1 MTTKN
6 ALPYSKGKSVFC
18 FRLEEFFMRFT
29 THIGFTKRI
38 HKEHKP
44 LSRNLQYIL
53 LSLAPGYF
61 LLWGLLLQPF
71 PEMVQGLMRIFV
83 EPDFLITDY
92 VAVGGAGAAL
102 VNASLITL
110 MCIALMYFLNM
121 NIEGSSIAA
130 LSLMLGFS
138 LFGKNLVNIWSIILG
153 VFIYAKYHKTHLSNY
168 LYIGFYGTSLSPII
182 TQTIQF
188 GHFSLPVRLAMS
200 LLVGIIIGFV
210 MPPLCAH
217 FYNTHKGY
225 SLYNGGFTAGIIAT
239 VIISIYKSFGLA
251 LESRK
256 LWAAGYNIPFSEILI
271 SFFVILIFIGA
282 LTDKNA
288 FRKYWNILKYPGLSG
303 TDFTFSEGFS
313 PTLINMGIDGIF
325 CTLYLLAIGAELNG
339 ASIGGIFTVVGFSAT
354 GKTLRNITPIMLGIT
369 LLAAL
374 SGSYTVT
381 DPAVVLALMFGT
393 TIAPIAGQYG
403 FLIGILAGFLHAAVV
418 LNIGIVYSGMNL
430 YNNGFAG
437 GIVAAF
443 LVPIIKS
450 IQNRQAKVKGVL

>member
-1 MTTKN
+1 
-6 ALPYSKGKSVFC
+6 
-18 FRLEEFFMRFT
+18 MRFT

-71 PEMVQGLMRIFV
+71 PEMVRGLMRIFV

-374 SGSYTVT
+374 SGNYTVT

-418 LNIGIVYSGMNL
+418 LNIGFVYSGMNL

>member
-1 MTTKN
+1 
-6 ALPYSKGKSVFC
+6 
-18 FRLEEFFMRFT
+18 MRFT

-71 PEMVQGLMRIFV
+71 PEMVRGLMRIFV

>member
-1 MTTKN
+1 
-6 ALPYSKGKSVFC
+6 
-18 FRLEEFFMRFT
+18 MRFT

-71 PEMVQGLMRIFV
+71 PEMVRGLMRIFV

-374 SGSYTVT
+374 SGNYTVT

>member
-1 MTTKN
+1 
-6 ALPYSKGKSVFC
+6 
-18 FRLEEFFMRFT
+18 MRFT
-29 THIGFTKRI
+29 THIGFTNKV
-38 HKEHKP
+38 HKEPKP
-44 LSRNLQYIL
+44 LSRNLQYL
-53 LSLAPGYF
+53 LLTLAPGFF
-61 LLWGLLLQPF
+61 LFWGLLLQPL
-71 PEMVQGLMRIFV
+71 PEMLRGLLKIFM

-102 VNASLITL
+102 VNASLITI
-110 MCIALMYFLNM
+110 MCIILMYILGM
-121 NIEGSSIAA
+121 NIDGSAIAA

-138 LFGKNLVNIWSIILG
+138 LFGKNLVNIWCIIFG

-182 TQTIQF
+182 TQTVQF
-188 GHFSLPVRLAMS
+188 GNFSFPIRLALS

-217 FYNTHKGY
+217 LYNTHKGY
-225 SLYNGGFTAGIIAT
+225 SLYNGGFAAGIIAT
-239 VIISIYKSFGLA
+239 VIISIYKSFGLT

-256 LWAAGYNIPFSEILI
+256 LWATGYNMIFSEILI
-271 SFFVILIFIGA
+271 SFFLILIFIGA
-282 LTDKNA
+282 LTDRNA
-288 FRKYWNILKYPGLSG
+288 FRKYWNILKYPGLAG
-303 TDFTFSEGFS
+303 TDFTSSEGFS
-313 PTLINMGIDGIF
+313 AALINMGIDGIF
-325 CTLYLLAIGAELNG
+325 CTVYLLVIGADLNG

-381 DPAVVLALMFGT
+381 DPSVVLALMFGT

-403 FLIGILAGFLHAAVV
+403 FLIVV

-437 GIVAAF
+437 GVVAAF

-450 IQNRQAKVKGVL
+450 IQNRQAKVKGIL

>member
-1 MTTKN
+1 
-6 ALPYSKGKSVFC
+6 
-18 FRLEEFFMRFT
+18 MRFT
-29 THIGFTKRI
+29 THIGFTKRV
-38 HKEHKP
+38 HKEPKP

-71 PEMVQGLMRIFV
+71 PEMIQGLLRIFR

-102 VNASLITL
+102 VNASLITF
-110 MCIALMYFLNM
+110 MCILLMYFLNM
-121 NIEGSSIAA
+121 NIDGSSIAA

-182 TQTIQF
+182 TQTVQF
-188 GHFSLPVRLAMS
+188 GHFSLPIRLAMS

-239 VIISIYKSFGLA
+239 VIVSIYKSFGLS

-256 LWAAGYNIPFSEILI
+256 LWATGYNLPFSEILI

-288 FRKYWNILKYPGLSG
+288 FRKYWNILKYPGIGG

-313 PTLINMGIDGIF
+313 ATLINMGIDGIF

-374 SGSYTVT
+374 SGNYTVT

-403 FLIGILAGFLHAAVV
+403 FFVGILAGFLHAAVV

-437 GIVAAF
+437 GVVAAF

-450 IQNRQAKVKGVL
+450 IQNRNAKVKGVL

>member
-1 MTTKN
+1 
-6 ALPYSKGKSVFC
+6 
-18 FRLEEFFMRFT
+18 MRFT

>member
-1 MTTKN
+1 
-6 ALPYSKGKSVFC
+6 
-18 FRLEEFFMRFT
+18 MRFT
-29 THIGFTKRI
+29 THIVSTNKV
-38 HKEHKP
+38 HKEPKP

-53 LSLAPGYF
+53 LTLAPGYF
-61 LLWGLLLQPF
+61 LFWGLLLQPF
-71 PEMVQGLMRIFV
+71 PEMVRGLLKIFV

-102 VNASLITL
+102 VNASLITI
-110 MCIALMYFLNM
+110 MCIILMYILGM

-138 LFGKNLVNIWSIILG
+138 LFGKNLVNIWCIILG

-182 TQTIQF
+182 TQTVQF
-188 GHFSLPVRLAMS
+188 VNFSLPIRLAIS

-217 FYNTHKGY
+217 LYNTHKGY
-225 SLYNGGFTAGIIAT
+225 SLYNGGFAAGIIAT
-239 VIISIYKSFGLA
+239 VIISVYKSFGLA

-256 LWAAGYNIPFSEILI
+256 LWATGYNLIFSEILI
-271 SFFVILIFIGA
+271 SFFAILIFVGA
-282 LTDKNA
+282 LTDRNA
-288 FRKYWNILKYPGLSG
+288 FRKYWNILKYPGLGG
-303 TDFTFSEGFS
+303 TDFTASEGFS
-313 PTLINMGIDGIF
+313 ATLINMGINGIF
-325 CTLYLLAIGAELNG
+325 CTLYLIIIGADLNG

-354 GKTLRNITPIMLGIT
+354 GKTLRNIAPIMLGIT

-403 FLIGILAGFLHAAVV
+403 FFVGILAGFLHAAVV
-418 LNIGIVYSGMNL
+418 LNIGVVYAGMNL

-437 GIVAAF
+437 GVVASF

-450 IQNRQAKVKGVL
+450 IQNRQAKVKGIL

>member
-1 MTTKN
+1 
-6 ALPYSKGKSVFC
+6 
-18 FRLEEFFMRFT
+18 MRFT

-71 PEMVQGLMRIFV
+71 PEMVRGLMRIFV

-188 GHFSLPVRLAMS
+188 GHFSLPIRLAMS

-271 SFFVILIFIGA
+271 SFFAILIFIGA

>member
-1 MTTKN
+1 
-6 ALPYSKGKSVFC
+6 
-18 FRLEEFFMRFT
+18 MRFT
-29 THIGFTKRI
+29 THIIFTNKV
-38 HKEHKP
+38 HKEPKP
-44 LSRNLQYIL
+44 LSRNLQYVL
-53 LSLAPGYF
+53 LTLAPGYF
-61 LLWGLLLQPF
+61 LFWGLLLQPF
-71 PEMVQGLMRIFV
+71 PEMIRGLLKIFT

-102 VNASLITL
+102 VNASLITI
-110 MCIALMYFLNM
+110 MCIVLMYVLGM
-121 NIEGSSIAA
+121 NIDGSAIAA

-138 LFGKNLVNIWSIILG
+138 LFGKNLINIWCIILG

-182 TQTIQF
+182 TQTVQF
-188 GHFSLPVRLAMS
+188 GHFSFPVRLALS
-200 LLVGIIIGFV
+200 LLVGIVIGFV

-217 FYNTHKGY
+217 LYNTHKGY
-225 SLYNGGFTAGIIAT
+225 SLYNGGFAAGIIAT

-256 LWAAGYNIPFSEILI
+256 LWATGYNLIFSEILI
-271 SFFVILIFIGA
+271 SFFAILIFTGA
-282 LTDKNA
+282 LADRNA
-288 FRKYWNILKYPGLSG
+288 FRKYWNILKYPGLGG
-303 TDFTFSEGFS
+303 TDFTFSEGFGA
-313 PTLINMGIDGIF
+313 TLINMGINGIF
-325 CTLYLLAIGAELNG
+325 CTLYLILIGADLNG

-374 SGSYTVT
+374 SGMYTVT

-403 FLIGILAGFLHAAVV
+403 FFAGILAGFLHAAVV
-418 LNIGIVYSGMNL
+418 LNIGVVYSGMNL

-437 GIVAAF
+437 GIVASF

-450 IQNRQAKVKGVL
+450 IQNRQAKVKGIL

>member
-71 PEMVQGLMRIFV
+71 PEMVRGLMRIFV

-288 FRKYWNILKYPGLSG
+288 FRKYWNILKYPGLNG

-374 SGSYTVT
+374 SGNYTVT

>member
-1 MTTKN
+1 
-6 ALPYSKGKSVFC
+6 
-18 FRLEEFFMRFT
+18 MRFT

-443 LVPIIKS
+443 LVLIIKS

>member
-1 MTTKN
+1 
-6 ALPYSKGKSVFC
+6 
-18 FRLEEFFMRFT
+18 MRFT

-71 PEMVQGLMRIFV
+71 PEMVRGLMRIFV

-288 FRKYWNILKYPGLSG
+288 FRKYWNILKYPGLNG

-374 SGSYTVT
+374 SGNYTVT